1 VFRLARGTGFFR
13 VGPTVG
19 PGPAFAGIVPASA
32 STSAAA
38 PADLARRQALALL
51 AHERLCAQY
60 GAPFRFF
67 SVKDPLSEL
76 VSAILSHRTRN
87 AESHRAYQQLTAAF
101 PSWEQ
106 VRDAPTAA
114 VEAAISPCTWPE
126 QKAPRIQAILREL
139 TARLGGQLD
148 AARLEAELTGQP
160 VPAARAWL
168 ETLPGVGPK
177 TSAATLL
184 FSTLRR
190 PAMPVDSHHHRVAQ
204 RLGLIGPKVGTEA
217 SHALLEALLPPG
229 WDAQQVYDHH
239 EALMFHGQKCCYFSA
254 PACGRCVMLDVCPV
268 GQQRLGA
275 GAAAASTEA

>member
-1 VFRLARGTGFFR
+1 M
-13 VGPTVG
+13 GPAA
-19 PGPAFAGIVPASA
+19 AFAGIVPPT
-32 STSAAA
+32 TSSPAPDFAA
-38 PADLARRQALALL
+38 RQAQALL
-51 AHERLCAQY
+51 AHERLCALY

-76 VSAILSHRTRN
+76 VSAVLSHRTRN
-87 AESHRAYQQLTAAF
+87 AESHRAYQQLVAAF

-106 VRDAPTAA
+106 VRDAPTPA

-139 TARLGGQLD
+139 TTRLDGRLD
-148 AARLEAELTGQP
+148 LPRLTELLTTLP
-160 VPAARAWL
+160 VPEARQWL

-204 RLGLIGPKVGTEA
+204 RLNLIGPKVGTEA
-217 SHALLEALLPPG
+217 AHALLEALLPPD

-239 EALMFHGQKCCYFSA
+239 EALMFHGQKCCYFRS
-254 PACGRCVMLDVCPV
+254 PACFRCVMRDVCP
-268 GQQRLGA
+268 
-275 GAAAASTEA
+275 AARV

>member
-1 VFRLARGTGFFR
+1 M
-13 VGPTVG
+13 
-19 PGPAFAGIVPASA
+19 
-32 STSAAA
+32 STSPTSAPAA
-38 PADLARRQALALL
+38 PAEFGARQALALL
-51 AHERLCAQY
+51 AHERLCALY

-87 AESHRAYQQLTAAF
+87 ADSHQAYQQLTAAF
-101 PSWEQ
+101 PTWAA

-114 VEAAISPCTWPE
+114 VEAAIHPCTWPE
-126 QKAPRIQAILREL
+126 QKAPRMQAILREL
-139 TARLGGQLD
+139 TERLGGQLD
-148 AARLEAELTGQP
+148 LPQFSQQLTELP
-160 VPAARAWL
+160 VPDARAWL

-239 EALMFHGQKCCYFSA
+239 EALMFHGQKCCYFRS
-254 PACGRCVMLDVCPV
+254 PACGRCVLLDVCPT
-268 GQQRLGA
+268 GQQLR
-275 GAAAASTEA
+275 STAPAPAPQ